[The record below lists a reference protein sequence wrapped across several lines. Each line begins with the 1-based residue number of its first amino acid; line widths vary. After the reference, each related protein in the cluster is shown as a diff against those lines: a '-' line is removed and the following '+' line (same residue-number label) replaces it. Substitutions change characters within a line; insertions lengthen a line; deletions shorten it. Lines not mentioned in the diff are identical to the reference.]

1 MDNLICK
8 ILSDILIAI
17 YQPFLFSVI
26 LSFFVLFFYLYAY
39 QASNSGKGWKVAIC
53 TWFNTF
59 KDSLFFRKLFLLS
72 FIISLILF
80 RTLLNRNLSLNPLS
94 NVMGGWKIWEI
105 VNGEKQLTTESIE
118 NVLLMIP
125 FSSLVMWTFEVND
138 KVLWK
143 STKIA
148 FYFSVS
154 IETLQLLLRL
164 GAFQLSD
171 IVYNTLGGMLGGLMY
186 IVIIRF
192 KKI

>member
-80 RTLLNRNLSLNPLS
+80 RTLLNRNLSLNF
-94 NVMGGWKIWEI
+94 I
-105 VNGEKQLTTESIE
+105 
-118 NVLLMIP
+118 
-125 FSSLVMWTFEVND
+125 
-138 KVLWK
+138 
-143 STKIA
+143 
-148 FYFSVS
+148 
-154 IETLQLLLRL
+154 
-164 GAFQLSD
+164 SD
-171 IVYNTLGGMLGGLMY
+171 
-186 IVIIRF
+186 F
-192 KKI
+192 